1 MKKTEMPDKPVI
13 LAVDD
18 TPENLDVVRGVLAPT
33 YTVKVAINGPM
44 ALKIVEKQPPDLILL
59 DIMMPDMS
67 GYEVCEKLKSNPD
80 TSHIPVIFLTA
91 MDQTTDESKGFDL
104 GAADYI
110 TKPVN
115 PPILKSRVKT
125 HLALKQAMDDLQGAY
140 AVIKRQKDRMQEEL
154 NVGHTIQM
162 SMLPLNFP
170 AFPEHSDFDLHA
182 LLKPAR
188 EVGGDF
194 YDFFMISEDEL
205 CLVVGDVSG
214 KGVPAALFMAVTQT
228 MIKTAASGD
237 HSPAS
242 IVTRVNDALSTDN
255 PASMFV
261 TLFLAIV
268 DIRTGRFRY
277 CNAGHNPPYI
287 ARPDG
292 SLNCLNQRH
301 GVVMGALPGLAYGE
315 DEMGMEK
322 GDELFIFTDGVTE
335 AMDRDGELFGEIRLE
350 KVLGNTDRSTSQ
362 ILAESVLKAVEGFAT
377 GAEQADDITILAYR
391 LQESPKI
398 VQRDSLELS
407 IATDIEEIAWVQQA
421 IEQFATETSIASGIM
436 QKMNIILDELLNNT
450 ISYGFEDPV
459 GHEIHLTIELN
470 DDHVTIRVSDDGIPF
485 NPFTHIDPDTSLSA
499 EEREI
504 GGLGVMLVRELT
516 DSHAYQRLSDRNVV
530 TLTIKLET
538 RI

>member
-1 MKKTEMPDKPVI
+1 MTDVKDKFVI

-18 TPENLDVVRGVLAPT
+18 TPENLDVVKGILAST
-33 YTVKVAINGPM
+33 YTVKAAINGPM

-59 DIMMPDMS
+59 DIMMPGMS
-67 GYEVCEKLKSNPD
+67 GYEVCERLKSNPD

-125 HLALKQAMDDLQGAY
+125 HLALKQTMDELQGAY
-140 AVIKRQKDRMQEEL
+140 ATIKRQKDRMQEEL

-162 SMLPLNFP
+162 SMLPLDFP
-170 AFPEHSDFDLHA
+170 AFPERSEFDLHG

-194 YDFFMISEDEL
+194 YDFFMVSEDEI

-237 HSPAS
+237 RSPAS
-242 IVTRVNDALSTDN
+242 IMTRVNDALSEDN

-287 ARPDG
+287 VHPDG
-292 SLNCLNQRH
+292 HLTCLNQRH
-301 GVVMGALPGLAYGE
+301 GVVMGAMPGLAYQE
-315 DEMGMEK
+315 DETSLEK
-322 GDELFIFTDGVTE
+322 EDSLFIFTDGVTE
-335 AMDRDGELFGEIRLE
+335 AMDPEGQLFEEARLE
-350 KVLGNTDRSTSQ
+350 SFLADADLSTAQALTGSALQ
-362 ILAESVLKAVEGFAT
+362 SVEKFAAE
-377 GAEQADDITILAYR
+377 AEQSDDITILVYR
-391 LQESPKI
+391 LQETPAI
-398 VQRDSLELS
+398 IEHNSLALTIS
-407 IATDIEEIAWVQQA
+407 ADIAEIARVQQA
-421 IEQFATETSIASGIM
+421 TEKFADETNFGTGAT
-436 QKMNIILDELLNNT
+436 QKIGIILDELLNNT
-450 ISYGFEDPV
+450 ISYGFDDPT
-459 GHEIHLTIELN
+459 GHEIQINMELI
-470 DDHVTIRVSDDGIPF
+470 DEHVILKVIDDGIPF
-485 NPFTHIDPDTSLSA
+485 NLFTHSAPDTSLSI
-499 EEREI
+499 EDRDI
-504 GGLGVMLVRELT
+504 GGLGVLLVKQLT
-516 DSHAYQRLSDRNVV
+516 DSQAYQRLSDRNVV
-530 TLTIKLET
+530 TLTIKLKP
-538 RI
+538 